1 MLDNI
6 GRGSWKSETGVR
18 AVLRLLC
25 RDRDIVRGRKRRRNC
40 GTSGGG
46 QIGLDDGEV
55 GQAGQGAPGAAAGAL
70 LEMRTEQGTQ
80 AGLDPLSPR
89 ARVCP
94 RSGEIGSGD
103 I

>member
-25 RDRDIVRGRKRRRNC
+25 RDRDIVPRRKRRRNC

-46 QIGLDDGEV
+46 QIGLDDGEA
-55 GQAGQGAPGAAAGAL
+55 GQAGQGGPGAAAGAL
-70 LEMRTEQGTQ
+70 LDSDEAEVALGPVVGEGT
-80 AGLDPLSPR
+80 
-89 ARVCP
+89 ARSTTK
-94 RSGEIGSGD
+94 RRIMFW
-103 I
+103 